1 MIPFFRKI
9 RKKLADDNPTS
20 AKASDGIKTGKYLKY
35 AIGEIVLVVI
45 GILIALQINNWNEEN
60 KERLVEKQRYQ
71 NILND
76 LVNDEANINK
86 MITDLIQKQDLH
98 YYIYQVSQN
107 NGKPDSTVNISRI
120 NSAPEL
126 NLITGKNQLTELEF
140 IKDLQIRREVNT
152 YVKHE
157 NAALS
162 DADRLEGNIKNRVRL
177 YFQEINAVKIDKI
190 FAPGRYDNKGVNDI
204 LDIDIISKHFEES
217 DFKNVL
223 TNLRMST
230 SNTLITLGALKEKN
244 KILQT
249 ILRDKQ

>member
-1 MIPFFRKI
+1 MLTFFRRI
-9 RKKLADDNPTS
+9 RKGLLEGGSTS
-20 AKASDGIKTGKYLKY
+20 KYLLY
-35 AIGEIVLVVI
+35 AIGEIALVVV

-76 LVNDEANINK
+76 LVDDEANINQ

-98 YYIYQVSQN
+98 YYLYQVSQN
-107 NGKPDSTVNISRI
+107 NEKPDSTVNISRV

-162 DADRLEGNIKNRVRL
+162 DVDRLESNIKNRVRD
-177 YFQEINAVKIDKI
+177 YFREINATKIDKI
-190 FAPGRYDNKGVNDI
+190 YAPRRYDNKDVSDM
-204 LDIDIISKHFEES
+204 LDIDMISKHFKDT
-217 DFKNVL
+217 DFKGL
-223 TNLRMST
+223 LINLRMST
-230 SNTLITLGALKEKN
+230 SNALITLGALKEKN

-249 ILRDKQ
+249 ILRDKH

>member
-1 MIPFFRKI
+1 MINFFRKI
-9 RKKLADDNPTS
+9 RKKLADDNKPL
-20 AKASDGIKTGKYLKY
+20 KYMRY
-35 AIGEIVLVVI
+35 AIGEIILVMI
-45 GILIALQINNWNEEN
+45 GILLALQVNNWNEEN

-76 LVNDEANINK
+76 LVDDEANINQ

-98 YYIYQVSQN
+98 YYLYQVSQN
-107 NGKPDSTVNISRI
+107 NGKLDSTVNISRVS
-120 NSAPEL
+120 SAPEL

-162 DADRLEGNIKNRVRL
+162 DADRLESNIKNRVRA
-177 YFQEINAVKIDKI
+177 YFSKINATKIDKI
-190 FAPGRYDNKGVNDI
+190 YAPRRYDNKDVNDM
-204 LDIDIISKHFEES
+204 LDIDMISKHFKDT
-217 DFKNVL
+217 DFKGVL
-223 TNLRMST
+223 INLRMST
-230 SNTLITLGALKEKN
+230 SNALITLGALKEKN

>member
-1 MIPFFRKI
+1 MINFFRKI
-9 RKKLADDNPTS
+9 RKQLADDNKPL
-20 AKASDGIKTGKYLKY
+20 KYMRY
-35 AIGEIVLVVI
+35 AIGEIFLVVI
-45 GILIALQINNWNEEN
+45 GILIALSVNNWNEEN

-76 LVNDEANINK
+76 LVDDEANINQ

-98 YYIYQVSQN
+98 YYLYQVSQN
-107 NGKPDSTVNISRI
+107 NGKLDSTVNISRVS
-120 NSAPEL
+120 SAPEL

-162 DADRLEGNIKNRVRL
+162 DADRLESNIKNRVRA
-177 YFQEINAVKIDKI
+177 YFSEINATKIDKI
-190 FAPGRYDNKGVNDI
+190 YAPRRYDNKDVNDM
-204 LDIDIISKHFEES
+204 LDIDMISKHFKDT
-217 DFKNVL
+217 DFKGIL
-223 TNLRMST
+223 INLRMST
-230 SNTLITLGALKEKN
+230 SNALITLGALKEKN